1 MSASIFERLRDGTG
15 LLLLQK
21 YGEVFRITKRGDQ
34 VFSPDTGT
42 VTVSTA
48 TQDVRGKAFSR
59 DSAFD
64 DPELAET
71 AETEIYL
78 TASGLTFTPKPGMTI
93 GAPVTTTEP
102 YKITRV
108 QPIPES
114 GTVVMYRI
122 VARR

>member
-21 YGEVFRITKRGDQ
+21 YGEVFRLTKRGDQ
-34 VFSPDTGT
+34 VFSPDTGA

-64 DPELAET
+64 PELAET

-78 TASGLTFTPKPGMTI
+78 TASGLTFAPKPGMTI

>member
-21 YGEVFRITKRGDQ
+21 YGEVFRLTKRGDQ
-34 VFSPDTGT
+34 VFSPDTGS

-48 TQDVRGKAFSR
+48 TQDARGKAFSR

-78 TASGLTFTPKPGMTI
+78 TASGLTFAPKPGMTI